1 MKYLILFSFVLIV
14 AGCGGNS
21 QPETDPAINIPVDE
35 VISGIA
41 VPDLGAGIDLADQNV
56 CRVNMLAVSTS
67 ITMYQVQHGEFP
79 SSLEEI
85 SRSGCPDAG
94 AYGYTLTGQS
104 WKLEC
109 LSVPSHGFIEN
120 GNTSW

>member
-1 MKYLILFSFVLIV
+1 MKYFIIPLLIV
-14 AGCGGNS
+14 LMSGCGSS

-67 ITMYQVQHGEFP
+67 ITMYQVQHGELP

-94 AYGYTLTGQS
+94 AYRYTLTGQS

-109 LSVPSHGFIEN
+109 LAVPSHGFIEN